1 MSDPND
7 HDTLTKLVQSVDD
20 FHAEMR
26 RSMDELKNNYSRRI
40 SVLET
45 SSGKQGVLLTI
56 GSGLLLLLTS
66 VVIYRILKT

>member
-1 MSDPND
+1 MSDSND

-26 RSMDELKNNYSRRI
+26 RSMDELKNNYSRRL